1 MERPV
6 CYSNWGIATL
16 FCSELCRH
24 YPFKKKKTLSTLQF
38 VMCPVDLILPTAAGC
53 RAPAVAA
60 GSPHRTVAVDFSVA
74 CCLCPLA
81 PLGSFSRLHYLRRC
95 QVIPLPHTSICESSH
110 GFMISC
116 KVQLACRL
124 RMHKLGHPSMS
135 LSRQGPYLTS
145 LCPEGASASNAT
157 TSSESS
163 PHPGPGGAIPAN
175 C

>member
-1 MERPV
+1 
-6 CYSNWGIATL
+6 
-16 FCSELCRH
+16 
-24 YPFKKKKTLSTLQF
+24 
-38 VMCPVDLILPTAAGC
+38 MCPVDLILPTAAGC

-157 TSSESS
+157 TSSIHRNLLRILARVERSLPTAEAS
-163 PHPGPGGAIPAN
+163 PPGRPIRPARV
-175 C
+175 